1 VAQVAGGASLGVG
14 GAWSLEVAQVG
25 ADLPLRV
32 GEKSGKAAEVA
43 ARWTVATRELH
54 ESCPADCLWWS
65 GAAECPC

>member
-1 VAQVAGGASLGVG
+1 
-14 GAWSLEVAQVG
+14 LEVAQVG